1 MSGSADEESDPG
13 ELCEVFLLVE
23 AVGEARYS
31 GSLPEASR
39 WPREWAPE
47 RRHVAPSA
55 TVSRCDLCVMVTRSS
70 PRRLANGSA
79 SPGDRAA

>member
-1 MSGSADEESDPG
+1 VSGSADEESDPR

-23 AVGEARYS
+23 TVGEARCS

-47 RRHVAPSA
+47 RAPSA
-55 TVSRCDLCVMVTRSS
+55 AASSCDLCVMVTRSS